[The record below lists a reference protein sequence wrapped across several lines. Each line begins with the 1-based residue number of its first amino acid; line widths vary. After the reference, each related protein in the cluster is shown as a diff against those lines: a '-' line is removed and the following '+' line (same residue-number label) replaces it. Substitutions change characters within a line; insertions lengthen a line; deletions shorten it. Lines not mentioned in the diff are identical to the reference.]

1 MVFDTAVTPA
11 GAAAFRQK
19 RPETTV
25 VTSEGESG
33 ADDESLS
40 Q

>member
-1 MVFDTAVTPA
+1 MLYGTTVTPA
-11 GAAAFRQK
+11 AAAAFREK
-19 RPETTV
+19 HPDTMV

-33 ADDESLS
+33 ADEEANG